1 MQHLALVLVLA
12 IGTLLSGCFGSDKP
26 MFLAET
32 AVRALEPGR
41 YGLFEQY
48 GDQTRPSEYM
58 EVRQNGTI
66 YHFVN
71 EKGAVNPVSFHPIA
85 GGLYVAQ
92 VGEMPQLNSEKKGY
106 GYALYKNNKSPCKL
120 SDYENKFQELIFND
134 DPSKTSTH
142 SEQTDAVYATLR
154 FGFDDLKFP
163 IEGNAGVRVVLTH
176 NVSHGYALFKI
187 DGREALVY
195 VVECDKQEKAMLAAS
210 RVEIRGQYEC
220 FIDSVANPA
229 AFFAGLK
236 RSDPPSRMV
245 RE

>member
-1 MQHLALVLVLA
+1 MRRIRVFFALVVTA
-12 IGTLLSGCFGSDKP
+12 LLSGCFASDKP

-48 GDQTRPSEYM
+48 GDQTKPSEYM
-58 EVRQNGTI
+58 EVRQRGNV
-66 YHFVN
+66 YDFVN

-85 GGLYVAQ
+85 GGLFVAQ
-92 VGEMPQLNSEKKGY
+92 VGEMPRPNSDKKGY
-106 GYALYKNNKSPCKL
+106 
-120 SDYENKFQELIFND
+120 
-134 DPSKTSTH
+134 
-142 SEQTDAVYATLR
+142 
-154 FGFDDLKFP
+154 
-163 IEGNAGVRVVLTH
+163 
-176 NVSHGYALFKI
+176 GYALFKI

-195 VVECDKQEKAMLAAS
+195 VVECDKQDKAMLAS
-210 RVEIRGQYEC
+210 LGVEIRGQYEC
-220 FIDSVANPA
+220 FIDNVANPA